1 VDAGISPI
9 KSAIRP
15 KPTDPKRG
23 KARTYRMPSRQAH
36 IEKHINHSHPI
47 EFQDLDW
54 DKAAAFG
61 LTQDEV
67 TILKYIADVEG
78 QTPYYMKEVL
88 STKVAEDPAA
98 MTFLTIWNYEEF
110 FHSHAV
116 MKFLG
121 ACGVD
126 MNAERQVEVRTSAQ
140 FAAKAE
146 AAFQWVLARV
156 MPDTFNALYLSW
168 AASQEYL
175 TRLAYEEVAS
185 STKNPVLRTLC
196 LRIAKQERRHFAW
209 YYNCAKEELAKSKWS
224 QKVVR
229 FIFKSFWS
237 PVGVGV
243 KSKEQALELVSSL
256 FPGHRLSA
264 AMDSVDNMIT
274 KLPGLDGLTFAQEY
288 AESLVDA
295 PAELAAVNS

>member
-1 VDAGISPI
+1 MS
-9 KSAIRP
+9 
-15 KPTDPKRG
+15 
-23 KARTYRMPSRQAH
+23 SRQAH

-61 LTQDEV
+61 LTESEV

-78 QTPYYMKEVL
+78 QTPYYMREVL
-88 STKVAEDPAA
+88 NTKVAEDAAA

-116 MKFLG
+116 MKFLNV
-121 ACGVD
+121 CGVD
-126 MNAERQVEVRTSAQ
+126 MAAERQVDVRSSAQ

-156 MPDTFNALYLSW
+156 MPDTFNALYLAW

-175 TRLAYEEVAS
+175 TRLAYEEIAK
-185 STKNPVLRTLC
+185 STMNPVLRTLC

-209 YYNCAKEELAKSKWS
+209 YYNCAKEELAKSTWS

-243 KSKEQALELVSSL
+243 KSKEQAVELVTSL

-264 AMDSVDNMIT
+264 AMDSVDTMIS
-274 KLPGLDGLTFAQEY
+274 KLPGLEDLTFAQEY
-288 AESLVDA
+288 ADSLVEIT
-295 PAELAAVNS
+295 PKLQAVNT

>member
-1 VDAGISPI
+1 MS
-9 KSAIRP
+9 
-15 KPTDPKRG
+15 
-23 KARTYRMPSRQAH
+23 SRQAH

-61 LTQDEV
+61 LTESEV
-67 TILKYIADVEG
+67 TILRYIADVEG
-78 QTPYYMKEVL
+78 QTPYYLREVL
-88 STKVAEDPAA
+88 NTKVAEDAA
-98 MTFLTIWNYEEF
+98 QMTFLTIWNYEEF

-116 MKFLG
+116 MKFLNV
-121 ACGVD
+121 CGVD
-126 MNAERQVEVRTSAQ
+126 MDAERQVDVRSTAQ

-156 MPDTFNALYLSW
+156 MPSTFNALYLAW

-175 TRLAYEEVAS
+175 TRLAYEEVAK
-185 STKNPVLRTLC
+185 STVNPVLRTLC

-209 YYNCAKEELAKSKWS
+209 YYNCAKEELAKSTWS

-243 KSKEQALELVSSL
+243 KSKEQAVELVTSL

-264 AMDSVDNMIT
+264 AMDSVDTMIS
-274 KLPGLDGLTFAQEY
+274 KLPGLDGLTFAQQY
-288 AESLVDA
+288 ADSLVDA
-295 PAELAAVNS
+295 PPKLQPVNT